1 MADIYLYES
10 NATDLE
16 GMGLVGALTPTECL
30 FSEEAN
36 GLSEIRLTHPL
47 DEWARYTQLAVGR
60 ILKVPVPV
68 RSLPEIENGEIVSSV
83 EYWQVK
89 EGAAKDIRW
98 AYSKESGGCRTGLPK
113 PLQRVTV
120 VKKGNSRYK
129 IKYTKTDSK
138 GKKSS
143 ASGWINKNAL
153 EYISEQDIGDD
164 PNAIE
169 EVAPAWSV
177 REQYFRIYEV
187 RSSDMVGDGGGPSG
201 GRGVTVSARHIFYD
215 LMGNLTTYKP
225 EGAVGCQAALDG
237 ILSGCVSGHD
247 FDAATN
253 IGASREAQ
261 WVRVNPVSAI
271 LDPDDGLCAKFGG
284 DLVRDNWDI
293 TLLDSAGMNRGVRIE
308 YRKNMLGVECQV
320 NTDSVVTRVY
330 PMGQTAKGKP
340 LGMGGDTP
348 WVDSPKI
355 GDYPT
360 PHIYVLDKGSE
371 IKAKST
377 SGADVNSARS
387 QLQQAAQ
394 AYFSDNPGIDEPEI
408 SLSVDFVS
416 LGDTAEYAQYRNL
429 ESVHL
434 YDTVRIRHMPLNI
447 DVLAQ
452 VNKIEFD
459 CLTGRM
465 KGIDLGSKLIN
476 LAREKVPA
484 WQLPGNIN
492 GAKLINGTVEAGQ
505 LAGGAVNDENMA
517 DGAVNAGK
525 LQDGAVVFG
534 KIAADAIDAD
544 SIRAGAVTAGKIA
557 AGAVTADNIEA
568 GAITAGKIAAGSITA
583 DQLQAGL
590 ITADS
595 GLIDTGA
602 IGTAQIAD
610 GSITDA
616 KIVGLTA
623 NKITAGT
630 IDASQV
636 YINNIVA
643 DNITTGTLNGK
654 VIPQLGTDKLQDGA
668 VTGDKVGKDAITA
681 DKVVA
686 GAITTDK
693 LAAASITANKIAA
706 NAIQAGHIQAGAVT
720 TDKLDAA
727 SVTAEKIAA
736 GAVTADKLL
745 IGEPGNLVKD
755 PSFERYDWPASG
767 HFSVTPNLGHSGNHS
782 LKIASGAANYEQ
794 IFLWDGEITVK
805 AGDKFYIEYWAYRRD
820 ASAHVFVT
828 MVVTGYDGVQMP
840 DLPGMM
846 NGGIASQTQANNTWK
861 KYAYTGTVDRDG
873 VGKIRASYGLAEAM
887 TGDWFIDDVIVR
899 RIEDHVNA
907 NAVEISP
914 ENGIVVTQSGLKTKF
929 QADASKFGVYDDGG
943 NMLAGAGYDAGTGK
957 GYFATRQIRNTSKS
971 TQFYAEMRDDP
982 IETSGTIGEG
992 MAFLYGGTW
1001 LGGIY
1006 GNQMTVSG
1014 SAVKTFILRAAQKLD
1029 LNAPETLSLT
1039 GNFMMFDCANGF
1051 EFTGGS
1057 ILTER
1062 NIRPITNGAA
1072 NCGLPDYRWRYIYT
1086 EKGVN
1091 ESSDARKKRDIAP
1104 IEDAGALIMGLRPRQ
1119 YRLRS
1124 EGKDGKRHTGF
1135 IAQHVLKLA
1144 PDWAAADD
1152 EDKDNLGLMYG
1163 EILAPLV
1170 QVVQDQQR
1178 EIEELKARLS
1188 EMEASA
1194 CGKSE

>member
-1 MADIYLYES
+1 MSDIYLYES

-187 RSSDMVGDGGGPSG
+187 RSSDMVGE

-284 DLVRDNWDI
+284 DLVRDNWDL
-293 TLLDSAGMNRGVRIE
+293 TLLADAGMNRGVRIE

-377 SGADVNSARS
+377 SGADVNSARN

-465 KGIDLGSKLIN
+465 KGIELGSKLIN

-720 TDKLDAA
+720 TGAL
-727 SVTAEKIAA
+727 AA
-736 GAVTADKLL
+736 GAVTADKLAANSITADKL
-745 IGEPGNLVKD
+745 AVGNFSNLAKD
-755 PSFERYDWPASG
+755 PSFEQYSVVGSYWGISG
-767 HFSVTPNLGHSGNHS
+767 DVARSGAKS
-782 LKIASGAANYEQ
+782 LKLRGGAPGWQ
-794 IFLWDGEITVK
+794 SVKLSDGYFPVA
-805 AGDKFYIEYWAYRRD
+805 AGDQFYVEWWAYRAD
-820 ASAHVFVT
+820 ANQPVGLNIAVNN
-828 MVVTGYDGVQMP
+828 YDGTISY
-840 DLPGMM
+840 DIPGS
-846 NGGIASQTQANNTWK
+846 ITSKADQANRTWIK
-861 KYAYTGTVDRDG
+861 KSYIGTVSKSGMGYINAKSKGAD
-873 VGKIRASYGLAEAM
+873 VLA
-887 TGDWFIDDVIVR
+887 GDWYIDDIVVR
-899 RIEDHVNA
+899 RISDHVNA

-914 ENGIVVTQSGLKTKF
+914 ANGIVVTQSGLKTKF
-929 QADASKFGVYDDGG
+929 QADASRFGIYDNSGA
-943 NMLAGAGYDAGTGK
+943 MLAGAGYDANTGK
-957 GYFATRQIRNTSKS
+957 GYFATRQ
-971 TQFYAEMRDDP
+971 MRD
-982 IETSGTIGEG
+982 TSRASDFYVEMDDGASVGAEG
-992 MAFLYGGTW
+992 LSFYHKGVRF
-1001 LGGIY
+1001 GGIY
-1006 GNQMTVSG
+1006 AGYFVLPEGGEQRFMEINTDYDVSFRSDGQISYNASFHDFSG
-1014 SAVKTFILRAAQKLD
+1014 SIST
-1029 LNAPETLSLT
+1029 T
-1039 GNFMMFDCANGF
+1039 G
-1051 EFTGGS
+1051 
-1057 ILTER
+1057 
-1062 NIRPITNGAA
+1062 NIRPETNGAA

-1144 PDWAAADD
+1144 PDWAAADG

>member
-1 MADIYLYES
+1 MSDIYLYES

-187 RSSDMVGDGGGPSG
+187 RSSDMVGE

-284 DLVRDNWDI
+284 DLVRDNWDL
-293 TLLDSAGMNRGVRIE
+293 TLLADAGMNRGVRIE

-320 NTDSVVTRVY
+320 NTDSMVTRVY

-377 SGADVNSARS
+377 SGADVNSARN

-465 KGIDLGSKLIN
+465 KGIELGSKLIN

-583 DQLQAGL
+583 DQLQTGL
-590 ITADS
+590 ITAGS

-616 KIVGLTA
+616 KIVELTA
-623 NKITAGT
+623 NKITSGT
-630 IDASQV
+630 LDASRV
-636 YINNIVA
+636 TVNNLVA

-654 VIPQLGTDKLQDGA
+654 VIPQLGTDKLQNGA
-668 VTGDKVGKDAITA
+668 VTGEKLQKNVITP

-782 LKIASGAANYEQ
+782 LKIASGAANYERMY
-794 IFLWDGEITVK
+794 LWDGEITVK

-828 MVVTGYDGVQMP
+828 MGVTGYDGVQNP

-873 VGKIRASYGLAEAM
+873 VGKIRANYGLAEAM

-899 RIEDHVNA
+899 RIENHVNA

-943 NMLAGAGYDAGTGK
+943 NMLAGAGYDANTGK
-957 GYFATRQIRNTSKS
+957 GYFATKQ
-971 TQFYAEMRDDP
+971 MRD
-982 IETSGTIGEG
+982 TSRASDFYVEMDDGASVGAEG
-992 MAFLYGGTW
+992 LSFYHKGVRF
-1001 LGGIY
+1001 GGIY
-1006 GNQMTVSG
+1006 AGYFVLPEGGEQRFMEINTDYDVSFRSDGQISYNASFHDFSG
-1014 SAVKTFILRAAQKLD
+1014 SIST
-1029 LNAPETLSLT
+1029 T
-1039 GNFMMFDCANGF
+1039 G
-1051 EFTGGS
+1051 
-1057 ILTER
+1057 
-1062 NIRPITNGAA
+1062 NIRPETNGAA

-1104 IEDAGALIMGLRPRQ
+1104 IEDARALIMGLRPRQ

-1144 PDWAAADD
+1144 PDWAAADGSD
-1152 EDKDNLGLMYG
+1152 PDNLGLMYG

>member
-36 GLSEIRLTHPL
+36 GLSEIHLTHPL

-89 EGAAKDIRW
+89 EGASKNIRW

-120 VKKGNSRYK
+120 VKKGTSRYK

-187 RSSDMVGDGGGPSG
+187 RSSDMNGE

-215 LMGNLTTYKP
+215 LMGNLTIYKP

-247 FDAATN
+247 FEAATN

-377 SGADVNSARS
+377 SGADVNSARNR
-387 QLQQAAQ
+387 LKQAAQ

-465 KGIDLGSKLIN
+465 KGIELGSKLIN

-755 PSFERYDWPASG
+755 PSFERYAWPASG

-943 NMLAGAGYDAGTGK
+943 NMLAGAGYDANTGK
-957 GYFATRQIRNTSKS
+957 GYFATRQIRNTSKNS
-971 TQFYAEMRDDP
+971 EFRIEMTDDDL
-982 IETSGTIGEG
+982 SGPDTGGEG
-992 MAFLYGGTW
+992 LSCYKGTVLLGGVYAGQAIYSSGSGGGTVNYLRIW
-1001 LGGIY
+1001 GSQNVEVTSEGALDF
-1006 GNQMTVSG
+1006 NASG
-1014 SAVKTFILRAAQKLD
+1014 AA
-1029 LNAPETLSLT
+1029 NYYSPE
-1039 GNFMMFDCANGF
+1039 NHY
-1051 EFTGGS
+1051 FTGGS

-1104 IEDAGALIMGLRPRQ
+1104 IEDARALVMGLRPRQ

-1144 PDWAAADD
+1144 PDWAAADG

>member
-89 EGAAKDIRW
+89 EGASKNIRW

-120 VKKGNSRYK
+120 VKKGTSRYK

-169 EVAPAWSV
+169 EVAPAWGV

-187 RSSDMVGDGGGPSG
+187 RSSDMNGE

-215 LMGNLTTYKP
+215 LMGNLTIYKP

-247 FDAATN
+247 FEAATN

-340 LGMGGDTP
+340 LGMGGDAP

-434 YDTVRIRHMPLNI
+434 YDTVRIRHAPLNI

-465 KGIDLGSKLIN
+465 RGIELGSKLIN

-544 SIRAGAVTAGKIA
+544 NIRAGAVTAGKIA
-557 AGAVTADNIEA
+557 AGGITAD
-568 GAITAGKIAAGSITA
+568 KIAAGSITA

-668 VTGDKVGKDAITA
+668 VTGDKVAQNAITA

-693 LAAASITANKIAA
+693 LAAQSVVANKIAA
-706 NAIQAGHIQAGAVT
+706 NAIQAGHIEAGAVT
-720 TDKLDAA
+720 TSKLDAA

-736 GAVTADKLL
+736 GAVTADKLQV
-745 IGEPGNLVKD
+745 GNFTNLVKD
-755 PSFERYDWPASG
+755 PGFEQYD
-767 HFSVTPNLGHSGNHS
+767 VTDDYWKIDFVHRGGLRS
-782 LKIASGAANYEQ
+782 LKLHPGAPAWHSVR
-794 IFLWDGEITVK
+794 LRDGEFQV
-805 AGDKFYIEYWAYRRD
+805 AYGDKFYIEWWALY
-820 ASAHVFVT
+820 SNQLGKPSCPITVNISVQH
-828 MVVTGYDGVQMP
+828 YDGTITY
-840 DLPGMM
+840 DIPGQISTDI
-846 NGGIASQTQANNTWK
+846 NQASDEWV
-861 KYAYTGTVDRDG
+861 KYSFVGTVSD
-873 VGKIRASYGLAEAM
+873 YGMAYINVKSK
-887 TGDWFIDDVIVR
+887 GSDVFQGYWFIDDVIVR

-929 QADASKFGVYDDGG
+929 QADASRFGIYDNSGA
-943 NMLAGAGYDAGTGK
+943 MLAGAGYDANTGK
-957 GYFATRQIRNTSKS
+957 GYFATRQIRNTSKNTS
-971 TQFYAEMRDDP
+971 FYAEMRDDP

-992 MAFLYGGTW
+992 MAFLYGATW

-1014 SAVKTFILRAAQKLD
+1014 SAVKTLILRAAQKLD

-1039 GNFMMFDCANGF
+1039 GNFMMFGCDNGF

-1062 NIRPITNGAA
+1062 NIRPMANGAA

-1086 EKGVN
+1086 QNQVN
-1091 ESSDARKKRDIAP
+1091 VSSDARKKRDIAP
-1104 IEDAGALIMGLRPRQ
+1104 IEDARALVMGLRPRQ

-1135 IAQHVLKLA
+1135 IAQHVLKSA
-1144 PDWAAADD
+1144 PDWAAADGSD
-1152 EDKDNLGLMYG
+1152 PDNLGLMYG

>member
-83 EYWQVK
+83 EYWQVQ
-89 EGAAKDIRW
+89 EGASKDIRW

-129 IKYTKTDSK
+129 IKYTKIDSK

-187 RSSDMVGDGGGPSG
+187 RSSDMNGE

-215 LMGNLTTYKP
+215 LMGNLTIYKP

-247 FDAATN
+247 FEAATN

-377 SGADVNSARS
+377 SGADVNSARN

-465 KGIDLGSKLIN
+465 KGIELGSKLIN

-505 LAGGAVNDENMA
+505 LADGAVNDENMA

-668 VTGDKVGKDAITA
+668 VTGDKVAQNAITA

-693 LAAASITANKIAA
+693 LAAQSVAANKIAA
-706 NAIQAGHIQAGAVT
+706 GAIQAGHIQAGAVT
-720 TDKLDAA
+720 TSKLDAA
-727 SVTAEKIAA
+727 SVTAEKIAS
-736 GAVTADKLL
+736 GAITADKLQV
-745 IGEPGNLVKD
+745 GDFSNLAKD
-755 PSFERYDWPASG
+755 PSFEQYSVAGSYWGISG
-767 HFSVTPNLGHSGNHS
+767 DVARSGVKS
-782 LKIASGAANYEQ
+782 LKLRGGAPGWHSVK
-794 IFLWDGEITVK
+794 LSDGYFPVA
-805 AGDKFYIEYWAYRRD
+805 AGDQFYVEWWAYRAD
-820 ASAHVFVT
+820 ANQPVGLNIAVNN
-828 MVVTGYDGVQMP
+828 YDGTISY
-840 DLPGMM
+840 DIPGS
-846 NGGIASQTQANNTWK
+846 ITSKADQANRTWIK
-861 KYAYTGTVDRDG
+861 KSYIGTVSKSGMGYINAKSKGAD
-873 VGKIRASYGLAEAM
+873 VLA
-887 TGDWFIDDVIVR
+887 GDWYIDDIVVR
-899 RIEDHVNA
+899 RISDHVNA

-914 ENGIVVTQSGLKTKF
+914 ENGIVVTQSSLNTRF
-929 QADASKFGVYDDGG
+929 QADASRFGIYDGSG
-943 NMLAGAGYDAGTGK
+943 VMLAGAGYDAGTGK
-957 GYFATRQIRNTSKS
+957 GYFATRQIRNTSKNTS
-971 TQFYAEMRDDP
+971 FYAEMRDDP

-992 MAFLYGGTW
+992 MAFLYGATW

-1014 SAVKTFILRAAQKLD
+1014 SAVKTLILRAAQKLD

-1039 GNFMMFDCANGF
+1039 GNFMMFGCDNGF

-1062 NIRPITNGAA
+1062 NIRPMANGAA

-1086 EKGVN
+1086 QNQVN
-1091 ESSDARKKRDIAP
+1091 VSSDARKKRYIAP
-1104 IEDAGALIMGLRPRQ
+1104 IEDARALVMGLRPRQ

-1135 IAQHVLKLA
+1135 IAQHVLKSA
-1144 PDWAAADD
+1144 PDWAAADGSD
-1152 EDKDNLGLMYG
+1152 PDNLGLMYG

>member
-60 ILKVPVPV
+60 ILKAPVPV

-120 VKKGNSRYK
+120 VKKGTGRYK

-187 RSSDMVGDGGGPSG
+187 RSSDMVGE

-215 LMGNLTTYKP
+215 LMGNLTIYKP

-237 ILSGCVSGHD
+237 ILSSCVSGHD
-247 FDAATN
+247 FEAATN

-377 SGADVNSARS
+377 SGADVNSARNR
-387 QLQQAAQ
+387 LKQAAQ

-465 KGIDLGSKLIN
+465 RGIELGSKLIN

-505 LAGGAVNDENMA
+505 LADGAVNDENMA

-557 AGAVTADNIEA
+557 AGAVAADNIEA

-668 VTGDKVGKDAITA
+668 VTGDKVAQNAITA

-720 TDKLDAA
+720 TSKLDAA

-736 GAVTADKLL
+736 GAITADKLQV
-745 IGEPGNLVKD
+745 GDFSNLAKD
-755 PSFERYDWPASG
+755 PSFERYSVVGSYWGISG
-767 HFSVTPNLGHSGNHS
+767 DVARSGAKS
-782 LKIASGAANYEQ
+782 LKLRGGAPGWQ
-794 IFLWDGEITVK
+794 SVKLSDGYFPVA
-805 AGDKFYIEYWAYRRD
+805 AGDQFYVEWWAYRAD
-820 ASAHVFVT
+820 ANQPVGLNIAVNN
-828 MVVTGYDGVQMP
+828 YDGTISY
-840 DLPGMM
+840 DIPGS
-846 NGGIASQTQANNTWK
+846 ITSKADQANRTWIK
-861 KYAYTGTVDRDG
+861 KSYIGTVSKSGMGYINAKSKGAD
-873 VGKIRASYGLAEAM
+873 VLA
-887 TGDWFIDDVIVR
+887 GDWYIDDIVVR

-914 ENGIVVTQSGLKTKF
+914 ANGIVVTQSGLKTKF
-929 QADASKFGVYDDGG
+929 QADASRFGIYDGSG
-943 NMLAGAGYDAGTGK
+943 VMLAGAGYDANTGK
-957 GYFATRQIRNTSKS
+957 GYFATRQ
-971 TQFYAEMRDDP
+971 MRD
-982 IETSGTIGEG
+982 TSRASDFYVEMDDGASVGAEG
-992 MAFLYGGTW
+992 LSFYHKGVRF
-1001 LGGIY
+1001 GGIY
-1006 GNQMTVSG
+1006 AGYFVLPEGGEQRFMEINTDYDVSFRSDGQISYNASFHDFSG
-1014 SAVKTFILRAAQKLD
+1014 SIST
-1029 LNAPETLSLT
+1029 T
-1039 GNFMMFDCANGF
+1039 G
-1051 EFTGGS
+1051 
-1057 ILTER
+1057 
-1062 NIRPITNGAA
+1062 NIRPETNGAA

-1144 PDWAAADD
+1144 PDWAAADG

-1178 EIEELKARLS
+1178 EIEKLKARLS

>member
-36 GLSEIRLTHPL
+36 GLSEIHLTHPL

-60 ILKVPVPV
+60 ILKAPVPV

-120 VKKGNSRYK
+120 VKKGTSRYK

-187 RSSDMVGDGGGPSG
+187 RSSDMVGE

-215 LMGNLTTYKP
+215 LMGNLTIYKP

-247 FDAATN
+247 FEAATN
-253 IGASREAQ
+253 IGAGREAQ

-293 TLLDSAGMNRGVRIE
+293 TLLADAGMNRGVRIE

-340 LGMGGDTP
+340 LGMGGDAP

-377 SGADVNSARS
+377 SGADVDAARS

-434 YDTVRIRHMPLNI
+434 YDTVRIRHAPLNI

-465 KGIDLGSKLIN
+465 RGIELGSKLIN

-505 LAGGAVNDENMA
+505 LADGAVNDENMA

-544 SIRAGAVTAGKIA
+544 NIRAGAVTAGKIA
-557 AGAVTADNIEA
+557 AGAVAADNIEA

-668 VTGDKVGKDAITA
+668 VTGDKVAQNAITA

-693 LAAASITANKIAA
+693 LAAQSVAANKIAA
-706 NAIQAGHIQAGAVT
+706 GAIQAGHIQAGAVT
-720 TDKLDAA
+720 TSKLDAA

-736 GAVTADKLL
+736 GAITADKLQV
-745 IGEPGNLVKD
+745 GDFSNLAKD
-755 PSFERYDWPASG
+755 PSFEQYSVAGSYWGISG
-767 HFSVTPNLGHSGNHS
+767 DVARSGAKS
-782 LKIASGAANYEQ
+782 LKLRGGAPGWHSVK
-794 IFLWDGEITVK
+794 LSDGYFPVA
-805 AGDKFYIEYWAYRRD
+805 AGDQFYVEWWAYRAD
-820 ASAHVFVT
+820 ANQPVGLNIAVNN
-828 MVVTGYDGVQMP
+828 YDGTISY
-840 DLPGMM
+840 DIPGS
-846 NGGIASQTQANNTWK
+846 ITSKADQANRTWIK
-861 KYAYTGTVDRDG
+861 KSYIGTVSKSGMGYINAKSKGAD
-873 VGKIRASYGLAEAM
+873 VLA
-887 TGDWFIDDVIVR
+887 GDWYIDDIVVR
-899 RIEDHVNA
+899 RISDHVNA

-914 ENGIVVTQSGLKTKF
+914 ENGIVVTQSSLNTRF
-929 QADASKFGVYDDGG
+929 QADASRFGIYDGSG
-943 NMLAGAGYDAGTGK
+943 VMLAGAGYDAGTGK
-957 GYFATRQIRNTSKS
+957 GYFATRQIRNTSKNTS
-971 TQFYAEMRDDP
+971 FYAEMRDDP

-992 MAFLYGGTW
+992 MAFLYGATW

-1014 SAVKTFILRAAQKLD
+1014 SAVKTLILRAAQKLD

-1039 GNFMMFDCANGF
+1039 GNFMMFGCDNGF

-1062 NIRPITNGAA
+1062 NIRPMANGAA

-1086 EKGVN
+1086 QNQVN
-1091 ESSDARKKRDIAP
+1091 VSSDARKKRYIAP
-1104 IEDAGALIMGLRPRQ
+1104 IEDARALVMGLRPRQ

-1124 EGKDGKRHTGF
+1124 EGKDEKRHTGF
-1135 IAQHVLKLA
+1135 IAQHVLKSA
-1144 PDWAAADD
+1144 PDWAAADGSD
-1152 EDKDNLGLMYG
+1152 PDNLGLMYG

>member
-60 ILKVPVPV
+60 ILKAPVPV

-89 EGAAKDIRW
+89 EGASKDIRW

-129 IKYTKTDSK
+129 IKYTKIDSK

-187 RSSDMVGDGGGPSG
+187 RSSDMNGE

-215 LMGNLTTYKP
+215 LMGNLTIYKP

-247 FDAATN
+247 FEAATN

-377 SGADVNSARS
+377 SGADVNSARNR
-387 QLQQAAQ
+387 LKQAAQ

-465 KGIDLGSKLIN
+465 KGIELGSKLIN

-505 LAGGAVNDENMA
+505 LADGAVNDENMA

-544 SIRAGAVTAGKIA
+544 NIRAGAVTAGKIA
-557 AGAVTADNIEA
+557 AGGITAD
-568 GAITAGKIAAGSITA
+568 KIAAGSITA

-668 VTGDKVGKDAITA
+668 VTGDKVAQNAITA

-693 LAAASITANKIAA
+693 LAAQSVAANKIAA
-706 NAIQAGHIQAGAVT
+706 GAIQAGHIQAGAVT
-720 TDKLDAA
+720 TSKLDAA

-736 GAVTADKLL
+736 GAITADKLQV
-745 IGEPGNLVKD
+745 GDFSNLAKD
-755 PSFERYDWPASG
+755 PSFEQYSVAGSYWGISG
-767 HFSVTPNLGHSGNHS
+767 DVARSGAKS
-782 LKIASGAANYEQ
+782 LKLRGGAPGWHSVK
-794 IFLWDGEITVK
+794 LSDGYFPVA
-805 AGDKFYIEYWAYRRD
+805 AGDQFYVEWWAYRAD
-820 ASAHVFVT
+820 ANQPVGLNIAVNN
-828 MVVTGYDGVQMP
+828 YDGTISY
-840 DLPGMM
+840 DIPGS
-846 NGGIASQTQANNTWK
+846 ITSKADQANRTWIK
-861 KYAYTGTVDRDG
+861 KSYIGTVSKSGMGYINAKSKGAD
-873 VGKIRASYGLAEAM
+873 VLA
-887 TGDWFIDDVIVR
+887 GDWYIDDIVVR
-899 RIEDHVNA
+899 RISDHVNA

-929 QADASKFGVYDDGG
+929 QADASRFGIYDGSG
-943 NMLAGAGYDAGTGK
+943 VMLAGAGYDANTGK
-957 GYFATRQIRNTSKS
+957 GYFAARQIRNTSKNTS
-971 TQFYAEMRDDP
+971 FYAEMRDDP

-992 MAFLYGGTW
+992 MAFLYGATW

-1014 SAVKTFILRAAQKLD
+1014 SAVKTLILRAAQKLD

-1039 GNFMMFDCANGF
+1039 GNFMMFGCDNGF

-1062 NIRPITNGAA
+1062 NIRPMANGAA

-1086 EKGVN
+1086 QNQVN
-1091 ESSDARKKRDIAP
+1091 VSSDARKKRDIAP
-1104 IEDAGALIMGLRPRQ
+1104 IEDARALVMGLRPRQ

-1135 IAQHVLKLA
+1135 IAQHVLKSA
-1144 PDWAAADD
+1144 PDWAAADGSD
-1152 EDKDNLGLMYG
+1152 PYNLGLMYG

-1178 EIEELKARLS
+1178 EIEKLKARLS

>member
-89 EGAAKDIRW
+89 EGASKDIRW

-129 IKYTKTDSK
+129 IKYTKIDSK

-187 RSSDMVGDGGGPSG
+187 RSSDMVGE

-215 LMGNLTTYKP
+215 LMGNLTIYKP

-247 FDAATN
+247 FEAATN

-377 SGADVNSARS
+377 SGADVNSARN

-465 KGIDLGSKLIN
+465 KGIELGSKLIN

-557 AGAVTADNIEA
+557 AGAVQAGNIQ
-568 GAITAGKIAAGSITA
+568 AGSITA

-668 VTGDKVGKDAITA
+668 VTGDKVAQNAITA

-720 TDKLDAA
+720 TSKLDAA

-736 GAVTADKLL
+736 GAITADKLQV
-745 IGEPGNLVKD
+745 GDFTNLVKD
-755 PSFERYDWPASG
+755 PGFEQYD
-767 HFSVTPNLGHSGNHS
+767 VTDDYWKIDFVHRGGLRS
-782 LKIASGAANYEQ
+782 LKLHPGAPAWHSVR
-794 IFLWDGEITVK
+794 LRDGEFQV
-805 AGDKFYIEYWAYRRD
+805 AYGDKFYIEWWALY
-820 ASAHVFVT
+820 SNQLGKPSCPITVNISVQH
-828 MVVTGYDGVQMP
+828 YDGTITY
-840 DLPGMM
+840 DIPGQISTDI
-846 NGGIASQTQANNTWK
+846 NQASDEWV
-861 KYAYTGTVDRDG
+861 KYSFVGTVSD
-873 VGKIRASYGLAEAM
+873 YGMAYINVKSK
-887 TGDWFIDDVIVR
+887 GSDVFQGYWFIDDVIVR

-914 ENGIVVTQSGLKTKF
+914 ENGIVVTQSSLNTRF
-929 QADASKFGVYDDGG
+929 QADASRFGIYDGSG
-943 NMLAGAGYDAGTGK
+943 VMLAGAGYDAGTGK
-957 GYFATRQIRNTSKS
+957 GYFATRQIRNTSKNTS
-971 TQFYAEMRDDP
+971 FYAEMRDDP

-992 MAFLYGGTW
+992 MAFLYGATW

-1014 SAVKTFILRAAQKLD
+1014 SAVKTLILRAAQKLD

-1039 GNFMMFDCANGF
+1039 GNFMMFGCDNGF

-1062 NIRPITNGAA
+1062 NIRPMANGAA

-1086 EKGVN
+1086 QNQVN
-1091 ESSDARKKRDIAP
+1091 VSSDARKKRDIAP
-1104 IEDAGALIMGLRPRQ
+1104 IEDARALVMGLRPRQ

-1144 PDWAAADD
+1144 PDWAAADG

>member
-89 EGAAKDIRW
+89 EGASKDIRW

-129 IKYTKTDSK
+129 IKYTKIDSK

-187 RSSDMVGDGGGPSG
+187 RSSDMVGE

-247 FDAATN
+247 FEAATN

-377 SGADVNSARS
+377 SGADVNSARNR
-387 QLQQAAQ
+387 LKQAAQ

-465 KGIDLGSKLIN
+465 KGIELGSKLIN

-557 AGAVTADNIEA
+557 AGAVTAGNIQ
-568 GAITAGKIAAGSITA
+568 AGSITA

-668 VTGDKVGKDAITA
+668 VTGDKVAQNAITA

-706 NAIQAGHIQAGAVT
+706 NAIQAGHIEAGAVT
-720 TDKLDAA
+720 TSKLDAA

-736 GAVTADKLL
+736 GAITADKLQV
-745 IGEPGNLVKD
+745 GDFTNLVKD
-755 PSFERYDWPASG
+755 PGFEQYD
-767 HFSVTPNLGHSGNHS
+767 VTDDYWKIDFVHRGGLRS
-782 LKIASGAANYEQ
+782 LKLHPGAPAWHSVR
-794 IFLWDGEITVK
+794 LRDGEFQV
-805 AGDKFYIEYWAYRRD
+805 AYGDKFYIEWWALY
-820 ASAHVFVT
+820 SNQLGKPSCPITVNISVQH
-828 MVVTGYDGVQMP
+828 YDGTITY
-840 DLPGMM
+840 DIPGQISTDI
-846 NGGIASQTQANNTWK
+846 NQASDEWV
-861 KYAYTGTVDRDG
+861 KYSFVGTVSD
-873 VGKIRASYGLAEAM
+873 YGMAYINVKSK
-887 TGDWFIDDVIVR
+887 GSDVFQGYWFIDDVIVR

-929 QADASKFGVYDDGG
+929 QADASRFGIYDGSG
-943 NMLAGAGYDAGTGK
+943 VMLAGAGYDANTGK
-957 GYFATRQIRNTSKS
+957 GYFAARQIRNTSKNTS
-971 TQFYAEMRDDP
+971 FYAEMRDDP

-1014 SAVKTFILRAAQKLD
+1014 SAVKALILRAAQKLD

-1086 EKGVN
+1086 QNQVN
-1091 ESSDARKKRDIAP
+1091 VSSDARKKRDIAP
-1104 IEDAGALIMGLRPRQ
+1104 IEDARALVMGLRPRQ

>member
-68 RSLPEIENGEIVSSV
+68 RSLPEIENGEIVSGV

-89 EGAAKDIRW
+89 AGASKESRFLFT
-98 AYSKESGGCRTGLPK
+98 KESGGCRIKLCK

-120 VKKGNSRYK
+120 VKKGSGRYK
-129 IKYTKTDSK
+129 IKATFTDSK

-187 RSSDMVGDGGGPSG
+187 RSSDMVGE

-247 FDAATN
+247 FEAATN

-284 DLVRDNWDI
+284 DLVRDNWDL
-293 TLLDSAGMNRGVRIE
+293 TLLADAGMNRGVRIE

-377 SGADVNSARS
+377 SGSDVNSARNR
-387 QLQQAAQ
+387 LKQAAQ
-394 AYFSDNPGIDEPEI
+394 AYFSGNPGIDEPEI

-416 LGDTAEYAQYRNL
+416 LGDTADYAQYRNL

-465 KGIDLGSKLIN
+465 KGIELGSKLIN

-782 LKIASGAANYEQ
+782 LKIASGAANYERMY
-794 IFLWDGEITVK
+794 LWDGEITVK

-828 MVVTGYDGVQMP
+828 MGVTGYDGVQNP

-846 NGGIASQTQANNTWK
+846 NGGIAGQTQANNTWK

-873 VGKIRASYGLAEAM
+873 VGKIRANYGLAEAM

-899 RIEDHVNA
+899 RIEDRVNA

-914 ENGIVVTQSGLKTKF
+914 ANGIVVTQSGLKTKF

-943 NMLAGAGYDAGTGK
+943 NMLAGAGYDVGTGK

-992 MAFLYGGTW
+992 MAFLYGDTW

-1029 LNAPETLSLT
+1029 LSAQETLSLT

-1104 IEDAGALIMGLRPRQ
+1104 IEDAGALVMGLRPRQ

>member
-1 MADIYLYES
+1 MRGEYSAGQRYNE
-10 NATDLE
+10 
-16 GMGLVGALTPTECL
+16 
-30 FSEEAN
+30 
-36 GLSEIRLTHPL
+36 L
-47 DEWARYTQLAVGR
+47 D
-60 ILKVPVPV
+60 
-68 RSLPEIENGEIVSSV
+68 
-83 EYWQVK
+83 
-89 EGAAKDIRW
+89 
-98 AYSKESGGCRTGLPK
+98 
-113 PLQRVTV
+113 V
-120 VKKGNSRYK
+120 V
-129 IKYTKTDSK
+129 
-138 GKKSS
+138 
-143 ASGWINKNAL
+143 
-153 EYISEQDIGDD
+153 
-164 PNAIE
+164 
-169 EVAPAWSV
+169 
-177 REQYFRIYEV
+177 
-187 RSSDMVGDGGGPSG
+187 
-201 GRGVTVSARHIFYD
+201 
-215 LMGNLTTYKP
+215 TYKDSSYVAKEENINIP
-225 EGAVGCQAALDG
+225 P
-237 ILSGCVSGHD
+237 
-247 FDAATN
+247 TN
-253 IGASREAQ
+253 
-261 WVRVNPVSAI
+261 
-271 LDPDDGLCAKFGG
+271 
-284 DLVRDNWDI
+284 
-293 TLLDSAGMNRGVRIE
+293 
-308 YRKNMLGVECQV
+308 
-320 NTDSVVTRVY
+320 
-330 PMGQTAKGKP
+330 
-340 LGMGGDTP
+340 
-348 WVDSPKI
+348 
-355 GDYPT
+355 
-360 PHIYVLDKGSE
+360 
-371 IKAKST
+371 
-377 SGADVNSARS
+377 S
-387 QLQQAAQ
+387 Q
-394 AYFSDNPGIDEPEI
+394 YW
-408 SLSVDFVS
+408 
-416 LGDTAEYAQYRNL
+416 
-429 ESVHL
+429 
-434 YDTVRIRHMPLNI
+434 M
-447 DVLAQ
+447 VLAQ
-452 VNKIEFD
+452 A
-459 CLTGRM
+459 L
-465 KGIDLGSKLIN
+465 DL
-476 LAREKVPA
+476 KV
-484 WQLPGNIN
+484 
-492 GAKLINGTVEAGQ
+492 TSVEAKHIK
-505 LAGGAVNDENMA
+505 AGSVEA
-517 DGAVNAGK
+517 D
-525 LQDGAVVFG
+525 
-534 KIAADAIDAD
+534 KIAAN
-544 SIRAGAVTAGKIA
+544 AVTAEKINANAVTADKIQAGSVEADKIA
-557 AGAVTADNIEA
+557 AGAVTADKVSAN
-568 GAITAGKIAAGSITA
+568 AITAEKIASGAIEANHIASKSITA
-583 DQLQAGL
+583 GQLQTGL
-590 ITADS
+590 ITAGS

-616 KIVGLTA
+616 KIVELTA
-623 NKITAGT
+623 NKITSGT
-630 IDASQV
+630 LDASRV
-636 YINNIVA
+636 TVNNLVA

-654 VIPQLGTDKLQDGA
+654 VIPQLGTDKLQNGA
-668 VTGDKVGKDAITA
+668 VTGEKLQKNVITP

-693 LAAASITANKIAA
+693 LAANAVTVNKIAA
-706 NAIQAGHIQAGAVT
+706 GAVDAGKIKAGAVT
-720 TDKLDAA
+720 ADKIAA
-727 SVTAEKIAA
+727 GAVTAEKIAA
-736 GAVTADKLL
+736 GAVTADKLQV
-745 IGEPGNLVKD
+745 GDFSNLVKD

-794 IFLWDGEITVK
+794 MYLWDGEITVK

-828 MVVTGYDGVQMP
+828 MGVTGYDGVQMP

-846 NGGIASQTQANNTWK
+846 NGGIALQTQANNTWK

-873 VGKIRASYGLAEAM
+873 VGKIRANYGLAEAM

-914 ENGIVVTQSGLKTKF
+914 ANGIVVTQSGLKTKF
-929 QADASKFGVYDDGG
+929 QADASRFGIYDNSGA
-943 NMLAGAGYDAGTGK
+943 MLAGAGYDAGTGK
-957 GYFATRQIRNTSKS
+957 GYFATKQIRNTSKS

-992 MAFLYGGTW
+992 MAFLYGDTW

-1057 ILTER
+1057 ILAER

-1144 PDWAAADD
+1144 PDWAAADG

>member
-36 GLSEIRLTHPL
+36 GLSEIHLTHPL

-89 EGAAKDIRW
+89 EGAAKDLRW
-98 AYSKESGGCRTGLPK
+98 AWSKESGGCRTGLPK

-187 RSSDMVGDGGGPSG
+187 RSSDMVGDGGEPSG

-247 FDAATN
+247 FEAATN
-253 IGASREAQ
+253 IGAGREAQ

-284 DLVRDNWDI
+284 DLVRDNWDL

-340 LGMGGDTP
+340 LGMGGDAP

-355 GDYPT
+355 GNYPT

-394 AYFSDNPGIDEPEI
+394 DYFSDNPGIDEPEI

-434 YDTVRIRHMPLNI
+434 YDTVRIRHAPLNI

-465 KGIDLGSKLIN
+465 KGIELGSKLIN

-505 LAGGAVNDENMA
+505 LADGAVNDENMA

-544 SIRAGAVTAGKIA
+544 NIRAGAVTAGKIA
-557 AGAVTADNIEA
+557 AGAVQADNIEA

-668 VTGDKVGKDAITA
+668 VTGDKVAQNAITA

-693 LAAASITANKIAA
+693 LAAQSVAANKIAA

-720 TDKLDAA
+720 TSKLDAA

-736 GAVTADKLL
+736 GAITADKLQV
-745 IGEPGNLVKD
+745 GDFSNLAKD
-755 PSFERYDWPASG
+755 PSFEQYSVVGSYWGISG
-767 HFSVTPNLGHSGNHS
+767 DVARSGAKS
-782 LKIASGAANYEQ
+782 LKLRGGAPGWHSVK
-794 IFLWDGEITVK
+794 LSDGYFPVA
-805 AGDKFYIEYWAYRRD
+805 AGDQFYVEWWAYRAD
-820 ASAHVFVT
+820 ANQPVGLNIAVNN
-828 MVVTGYDGVQMP
+828 YDGTISY
-840 DLPGMM
+840 DIPGS
-846 NGGIASQTQANNTWK
+846 ITSKADQANRTWIK
-861 KYAYTGTVDRDG
+861 KSYIGTVSKSGMGYINAKSKGAD
-873 VGKIRASYGLAEAM
+873 VLA
-887 TGDWFIDDVIVR
+887 GDWYIDDIVVR
-899 RIEDHVNA
+899 RISDHVNA

-914 ENGIVVTQSGLKTKF
+914 ENGIVVTQSSLNTRF
-929 QADASKFGVYDDGG
+929 QADASRFGIYDGSG
-943 NMLAGAGYDAGTGK
+943 VMLAGAGYDAGTGK
-957 GYFATRQIRNTSKS
+957 GYFAARQIRNTSKNTS
-971 TQFYAEMRDDP
+971 FYAEMRDDP

-992 MAFLYGGTW
+992 MAFLYGATW

-1014 SAVKTFILRAAQKLD
+1014 SAAETLILRAAQKLD

-1039 GNFMMFDCANGF
+1039 GNFMMFDCDNGF

-1062 NIRPITNGAA
+1062 NIRPMANGAA

-1086 EKGVN
+1086 QNQVN
-1091 ESSDARKKRDIAP
+1091 VSSDARKKRDIAP
-1104 IEDAGALIMGLRPRQ
+1104 IEDARALVMGLRPRQ

-1135 IAQHVLKLA
+1135 IAQHVLKSA
-1144 PDWAAADD
+1144 PDWAAADGSD
-1152 EDKDNLGLMYG
+1152 PDNLGLMYG

>member
-1 MADIYLYES
+1 METGSKMYSL
-10 NATDLE
+10 
-16 GMGLVGALTPTECL
+16 
-30 FSEEAN
+30 
-36 GLSEIRLTHPL
+36 
-47 DEWARYTQLAVGR
+47 GR
-60 ILKVPVPV
+60 IGLKV
-68 RSLPEIENGEIVSSV
+68 RGE
-83 EYWQVK
+83 
-89 EGAAKDIRW
+89 
-98 AYSKESGGCRTGLPK
+98 YSAG
-113 PLQRVTV
+113 QRYNELDV
-120 VKKGNSRYK
+120 V
-129 IKYTKTDSK
+129 
-138 GKKSS
+138 
-143 ASGWINKNAL
+143 
-153 EYISEQDIGDD
+153 
-164 PNAIE
+164 
-169 EVAPAWSV
+169 
-177 REQYFRIYEV
+177 
-187 RSSDMVGDGGGPSG
+187 
-201 GRGVTVSARHIFYD
+201 
-215 LMGNLTTYKP
+215 TYKDSSYVAKEENINIP
-225 EGAVGCQAALDG
+225 P
-237 ILSGCVSGHD
+237 
-247 FDAATN
+247 TN
-253 IGASREAQ
+253 
-261 WVRVNPVSAI
+261 
-271 LDPDDGLCAKFGG
+271 
-284 DLVRDNWDI
+284 
-293 TLLDSAGMNRGVRIE
+293 
-308 YRKNMLGVECQV
+308 
-320 NTDSVVTRVY
+320 
-330 PMGQTAKGKP
+330 
-340 LGMGGDTP
+340 
-348 WVDSPKI
+348 
-355 GDYPT
+355 
-360 PHIYVLDKGSE
+360 
-371 IKAKST
+371 
-377 SGADVNSARS
+377 S
-387 QLQQAAQ
+387 Q
-394 AYFSDNPGIDEPEI
+394 YW
-408 SLSVDFVS
+408 
-416 LGDTAEYAQYRNL
+416 
-429 ESVHL
+429 
-434 YDTVRIRHMPLNI
+434 M
-447 DVLAQ
+447 VLAQ
-452 VNKIEFD
+452 ALDLKVN
-459 CLTGRM
+459 
-465 KGIDLGSKLIN
+465 S
-476 LAREKVPA
+476 
-484 WQLPGNIN
+484 
-492 GAKLINGTVEAGQ
+492 VEAKHIQ
-505 LAGGAVNDENMA
+505 AGSVEA
-517 DGAVNAGK
+517 D
-525 LQDGAVVFG
+525 
-534 KIAADAIDAD
+534 KIAAN
-544 SIRAGAVTAGKIA
+544 AVTAEKINANAVTAEKIQAGSVEADKIA
-557 AGAVTADNIEA
+557 AGAVTADKVSAN
-568 GAITAGKIAAGSITA
+568 AITAEKIASGAIEANHIASKSITA
-583 DQLQAGL
+583 GQLQTGL
-590 ITADS
+590 ITAGS

-616 KIVGLTA
+616 KIVELTA
-623 NKITAGT
+623 NKITSGT
-630 IDASQV
+630 LDASRV
-636 YINNIVA
+636 TVNNLVA

-654 VIPQLGTDKLQDGA
+654 VIPQLGTDKLQNGA
-668 VTGDKVGKDAITA
+668 VTGEKLQKNVITP

-693 LAAASITANKIAA
+693 LAANAVTVNKIAA
-706 NAIQAGHIQAGAVT
+706 GAVDAGKIKAGAVT
-720 TDKLDAA
+720 ADKIAA
-727 SVTAEKIAA
+727 GAVTAEKIAA
-736 GAVTADKLL
+736 GAVTADKLQV
-745 IGEPGNLVKD
+745 GDFSNLVKD

-899 RIEDHVNA
+899 RIENHVNA

-929 QADASKFGVYDDGG
+929 QADASRFGIYDNSGA
-943 NMLAGAGYDAGTGK
+943 MLAGAGYDAGTGK

-992 MAFLYGGTW
+992 MAFLYGATW

-1014 SAVKTFILRAAQKLD
+1014 SAVKTLILRAAQKLD

-1039 GNFMMFDCANGF
+1039 GNFMIFDCANGF

-1086 EKGVN
+1086 QNQVVV
-1091 ESSDARKKRDIAP
+1091 SSDAREKRDIAP
-1104 IEDAGALIMGLRPRQ
+1104 IEDARALVMGLRPRQ

-1144 PDWAAADD
+1144 PDWAAADG

>member
-89 EGAAKDIRW
+89 EGASKNIRW

-187 RSSDMVGDGGGPSG
+187 RSSDMVGE

-215 LMGNLTTYKP
+215 LMGNLTIYKP

-247 FDAATN
+247 FEAATN

-284 DLVRDNWDI
+284 DLVRDNWDL
-293 TLLDSAGMNRGVRIE
+293 TLLADAGMNRGVRIE

-330 PMGQTAKGKP
+330 PMGQTSKGKP

-377 SGADVNSARS
+377 SGSDVDAARS

-465 KGIDLGSKLIN
+465 KGIELGSKLIN

-557 AGAVTADNIEA
+557 AGAVQAGNIQ
-568 GAITAGKIAAGSITA
+568 AGSITA

-668 VTGDKVGKDAITA
+668 VTGDKVAQNAITA

-720 TDKLDAA
+720 TGAL
-727 SVTAEKIAA
+727 AA
-736 GAVTADKLL
+736 GAVTADKLAANSITADKL
-745 IGEPGNLVKD
+745 AVGNFSNLAKD
-755 PSFERYDWPASG
+755 PSFEQYSVAGSYWGISG
-767 HFSVTPNLGHSGNHS
+767 DVARSGAKS
-782 LKIASGAANYEQ
+782 LKLRGGAPGWHSVK
-794 IFLWDGEITVK
+794 LSDGYFPVA
-805 AGDKFYIEYWAYRRD
+805 AGDQFYVEWWAYRAD
-820 ASAHVFVT
+820 ANQPVGLNIAVNN
-828 MVVTGYDGVQMP
+828 YDGTISY
-840 DLPGMM
+840 DIPGS
-846 NGGIASQTQANNTWK
+846 ITSKADQANRTWIK
-861 KYAYTGTVDRDG
+861 KSYIGTVSKSGMGYINAKSKGAD
-873 VGKIRASYGLAEAM
+873 VLA
-887 TGDWFIDDVIVR
+887 GDWYIDDIVVR
-899 RIEDHVNA
+899 RISDHVNA

-929 QADASKFGVYDDGG
+929 QADASRFGIYDGSG
-943 NMLAGAGYDAGTGK
+943 VMLAGAGYDAGTGK
-957 GYFATRQIRNTSKS
+957 GYFAARQIRNTSKNTS
-971 TQFYAEMRDDP
+971 FYAEMRDDP

-992 MAFLYGGTW
+992 MAFLYGDTW
-1001 LGGIY
+1001 MGGIY

-1014 SAVKTFILRAAQKLD
+1014 SAVKTLILRAAQKLD

-1039 GNFMMFDCANGF
+1039 GNFMMFGCDNGF

-1062 NIRPITNGAA
+1062 NIRPMANGAA

-1086 EKGVN
+1086 QNQVN
-1091 ESSDARKKRDIAP
+1091 VSSDARKKRDIAP
-1104 IEDAGALIMGLRPRQ
+1104 IEDARALVMGLRPRQ

-1135 IAQHVLKLA
+1135 IAQHVLKSA
-1144 PDWAAADD
+1144 PDWAAADGSNP
-1152 EDKDNLGLMYG
+1152 DNLGLMYG

>member
-89 EGAAKDIRW
+89 EGALKDLRW
-98 AYSKESGGCRTGLPK
+98 AWSKESGGCRTGLPK

-187 RSSDMVGDGGGPSG
+187 RSSDMVGDGGG
-201 GRGVTVSARHIFYD
+201 VTVSARHIFYD
-215 LMGNLTTYKP
+215 LMGNLTIYKP
-225 EGAVGCQAALDG
+225 DGAVGCQAALDG

-247 FDAATN
+247 FEAATN
-253 IGASREAQ
+253 IGAGREAQ

-293 TLLDSAGMNRGVRIE
+293 TLLADAGMNRGVRIE

-377 SGADVNSARS
+377 SGSDVNSARNR
-387 QLQQAAQ
+387 LKQAAQ

-434 YDTVRIRHMPLNI
+434 YDTVRIRHAPLNI

-465 KGIDLGSKLIN
+465 KGIELGSKLIN

-557 AGAVTADNIEA
+557 AGAVQAGNIQ
-568 GAITAGKIAAGSITA
+568 AGSITA

-706 NAIQAGHIQAGAVT
+706 NAIQAGHIQAGAIT
-720 TDKLDAA
+720 TGAL
-727 SVTAEKIAA
+727 AA
-736 GAVTADKLL
+736 GAVTADKLAANSITADKL
-745 IGEPGNLVKD
+745 AVGNFSNLAKD
-755 PSFERYDWPASG
+755 PSFEQYDLVGYYWGRSEVHRRG
-767 HFSVTPNLGHSGNHS
+767 SYS
-782 LKIASGAANYEQ
+782 LKLSAGAPAYQ
-794 IFLWDGEITVK
+794 SIRLSDGTFPVA
-805 AGDKFYIEYWAYRRD
+805 AGDRFYVEWWALYLEKP
-820 ASAHVFVT
+820 SAPMALNIAVNN
-828 MVVTGYDGVQMP
+828 YDGTATP
-840 DLPGMM
+840 DIPGWIAT
-846 NGGIASQTQANNTWK
+846 NVNQEAGIWV
-861 KYAYTGTVDRDG
+861 KYSYIGTVE
-873 VGKIRASYGLAEAM
+873 KPGLAYINAQSRDSGVFAGNWYM
-887 TGDWFIDDVIVR
+887 DDIVVR
-899 RIEDHVNA
+899 RVEDHLEA

-914 ENGIVVTQSGLKTKF
+914 ENGIVVTQSGLNTKF
-929 QADASKFGVYDDGG
+929 QADASRFGIYDGSG
-943 NMLAGAGYDAGTGK
+943 AMLAGAGYDANTGK

-992 MAFLYGGTW
+992 MAFLYGATW

-1014 SAVKTFILRAAQKLD
+1014 SEAKTFILRAAQKLD

-1062 NIRPITNGAA
+1062 NIRPMTNGAA

-1086 EKGVN
+1086 EN
-1091 ESSDARKKRDIAP
+1091 EVSVSSDARKKRDIAP

>member
-10 NATDLE
+10 NATNLQ

-60 ILKVPVPV
+60 ILKAPVPV

-187 RSSDMVGDGGGPSG
+187 RSSDMNGE

-247 FDAATN
+247 FEAATN

-377 SGADVNSARS
+377 SGADVNSARN

-465 KGIDLGSKLIN
+465 KGIELGSKLIN

-557 AGAVTADNIEA
+557 AGAVQAGNIQ
-568 GAITAGKIAAGSITA
+568 AGSITA

-782 LKIASGAANYEQ
+782 LKIASGAANYERM
-794 IFLWDGEITVK
+794 FLWDGEITVK

-828 MVVTGYDGVQMP
+828 MGVTGYDGVQKP
-840 DLPGMM
+840 DLPGMG
-846 NGGIASQTQANNTWK
+846 NGGIAWQTQANNTWK

-873 VGKIRASYGLAEAM
+873 VGKIRASYGLVKAM

-899 RIEDHVNA
+899 RIENHVNA

-971 TQFYAEMRDDP
+971 TQFYAEMRDDTL
-982 IETSGTIGEG
+982 ETSGTIGEG
-992 MAFLYGGTW
+992 MAFLYGDTW

-1029 LNAPETLSLT
+1029 LNAPEMLSLT

-1062 NIRPITNGAA
+1062 NIRPMTNGAA

-1086 EKGVN
+1086 QNQVVV
-1091 ESSDARKKRDIAP
+1091 SSDAREKRNIAP

-1124 EGKDGKRHTGF
+1124 EGEDGKRHTGF

-1144 PDWAAADD
+1144 PDWAAADG

>member
-187 RSSDMVGDGGGPSG
+187 RSSDMVGE

-247 FDAATN
+247 FEAATN

-377 SGADVNSARS
+377 SGADVNSARNR
-387 QLQQAAQ
+387 LKQAAQ

-465 KGIDLGSKLIN
+465 KGIELGSKLIN

-720 TDKLDAA
+720 TGAL
-727 SVTAEKIAA
+727 AA
-736 GAVTADKLL
+736 GAVTADKLAANSITADKL
-745 IGEPGNLVKD
+745 AVGNFSNLAKD
-755 PSFERYDWPASG
+755 PSFEQYSVVGSYWGISG
-767 HFSVTPNLGHSGNHS
+767 DVARSGAKS
-782 LKIASGAANYEQ
+782 LKLRGGAPGWQ
-794 IFLWDGEITVK
+794 SVKLSDGYFPVA
-805 AGDKFYIEYWAYRRD
+805 AGDQFYVEWWAYRAD
-820 ASAHVFVT
+820 ANQPVGLNIAVNN
-828 MVVTGYDGVQMP
+828 YDGTISY
-840 DLPGMM
+840 DIPGS
-846 NGGIASQTQANNTWK
+846 ITSKADQANRTWIK
-861 KYAYTGTVDRDG
+861 KSYIGTVSKSGMGYINAKSKGAD
-873 VGKIRASYGLAEAM
+873 VLA
-887 TGDWFIDDVIVR
+887 GDWYIDDIVVR
-899 RIEDHVNA
+899 RISDHVNA

-914 ENGIVVTQSGLKTKF
+914 ANGIVVTQSGLKTKF
-929 QADASKFGVYDDGG
+929 QADASRFGIYDNSGA
-943 NMLAGAGYDAGTGK
+943 MLAGAGYDANTGK
-957 GYFATRQIRNTSKS
+957 GYFATRQ
-971 TQFYAEMRDDP
+971 MRD
-982 IETSGTIGEG
+982 TSRASDFYVEMDDGASVGAEG
-992 MAFLYGGTW
+992 LSFYHKGVRF
-1001 LGGIY
+1001 GGIY
-1006 GNQMTVSG
+1006 AGYFVLPEGGEQRFMEINTDYDVSFRSDGQISYNASFHDFSG
-1014 SAVKTFILRAAQKLD
+1014 SIST
-1029 LNAPETLSLT
+1029 T
-1039 GNFMMFDCANGF
+1039 G
-1051 EFTGGS
+1051 
-1057 ILTER
+1057 
-1062 NIRPITNGAA
+1062 NIRPETNGAA

-1144 PDWAAADD
+1144 PDWAAADG

>member
-36 GLSEIRLTHPL
+36 GLSEIHLTHPL

-60 ILKVPVPV
+60 ILKAPVPV

-89 EGAAKDIRW
+89 EGAAKDLRW
-98 AYSKESGGCRTGLPK
+98 AWSKESGGCRTGLPK

-187 RSSDMVGDGGGPSG
+187 RSSDMNGE

-215 LMGNLTTYKP
+215 LMGNLTIYKP

-247 FDAATN
+247 FEAATN

-340 LGMGGDTP
+340 LGMGGDAP

-434 YDTVRIRHMPLNI
+434 YDTVRIRHAPLNI

-465 KGIDLGSKLIN
+465 KGIELGSKLIN

-544 SIRAGAVTAGKIA
+544 NIRAGAVTAGKIA
-557 AGAVTADNIEA
+557 AGAVAADNIEA

-668 VTGDKVGKDAITA
+668 VTGDKVAQNAITA

-720 TDKLDAA
+720 TGAL
-727 SVTAEKIAA
+727 AA
-736 GAVTADKLL
+736 GAVTADKLAANSITADKL
-745 IGEPGNLVKD
+745 AVGNFSNLAKD
-755 PSFERYDWPASG
+755 PSFEQYSVAGSYWGISG
-767 HFSVTPNLGHSGNHS
+767 DVARSGAKS
-782 LKIASGAANYEQ
+782 LKLRGGAPGWQ
-794 IFLWDGEITVK
+794 SVKLSDGYFPVA
-805 AGDKFYIEYWAYRRD
+805 AGDQFYVEWWAYRAD
-820 ASAHVFVT
+820 ANQPVGLNIAVNN
-828 MVVTGYDGVQMP
+828 YDGTISY
-840 DLPGMM
+840 DIPGS
-846 NGGIASQTQANNTWK
+846 ITSKADQANRTWIK
-861 KYAYTGTVDRDG
+861 KSYIGTVSKSGMGYINAKSKGAD
-873 VGKIRASYGLAEAM
+873 VLA
-887 TGDWFIDDVIVR
+887 GDWYIDDIVVR
-899 RIEDHVNA
+899 RISDHVNA

-914 ENGIVVTQSGLKTKF
+914 ENGIVVTQSSLNTRF
-929 QADASKFGVYDDGG
+929 QADASRFGIYDGSG
-943 NMLAGAGYDAGTGK
+943 VMLAGAGYDAGTGK
-957 GYFATRQIRNTSKS
+957 GYFATRQIRNTSKNS
-971 TQFYAEMRDDP
+971 GFRIEMTDEDL
-982 IETSGTIGEG
+982 SGADTGGEG
-992 MAFLYGGTW
+992 LSCYKGTVLLGGMYAGQAIYGGGS
-1001 LGGIY
+1001 GG
-1006 GNQMTVSG
+1006 GTVNYLRIWGSQNVEVTSEGPLNFNASG
-1014 SAVKTFILRAAQKLD
+1014 AA
-1029 LNAPETLSLT
+1029 NYYSPE
-1039 GNFMMFDCANGF
+1039 NHY
-1051 EFTGGS
+1051 FTGGS

-1062 NIRPITNGAA
+1062 NIRPMANGAA

-1086 EKGVN
+1086 QNQVN
-1091 ESSDARKKRDIAP
+1091 VSSDARKKRDIAP
-1104 IEDAGALIMGLRPRQ
+1104 IEDARALVMGLRPRQ

-1135 IAQHVLKLA
+1135 IAQHVLKSA
-1144 PDWAAADD
+1144 PDWAAADGSD
-1152 EDKDNLGLMYG
+1152 PYNLGLMYG

-1178 EIEELKARLS
+1178 EIEKLKARLS

>member
-36 GLSEIRLTHPL
+36 GLSEIHLTHPL

-60 ILKVPVPV
+60 ILKAPVPV

-89 EGAAKDIRW
+89 EGASKNIRW
-98 AYSKESGGCRTGLPK
+98 AYSKKSGGCRTGLPK

-120 VKKGNSRYK
+120 VKKGTSRYK

-187 RSSDMVGDGGGPSG
+187 RSSDMVGE

-215 LMGNLTTYKP
+215 LMGNLTIYKP

-247 FDAATN
+247 FEAATN

-340 LGMGGDTP
+340 LGMGGDAP

-377 SGADVNSARS
+377 SGADVDAARS
-387 QLQQAAQ
+387 RLQQAAQ

-434 YDTVRIRHMPLNI
+434 YDTVRIRHAPLNI

-465 KGIDLGSKLIN
+465 KGIELGSKLIN

-544 SIRAGAVTAGKIA
+544 NIRAGAVTAGKIA
-557 AGAVTADNIEA
+557 AGGITAD
-568 GAITAGKIAAGSITA
+568 KIAAGSITA

-668 VTGDKVGKDAITA
+668 VTGDKVAQNAITA

-720 TDKLDAA
+720 TSKLDAA

-736 GAVTADKLL
+736 GAVTADKMQV
-745 IGEPGNLVKD
+745 GNFTNLVKD
-755 PSFERYDWPASG
+755 PGFEQYD
-767 HFSVTPNLGHSGNHS
+767 VTDDYWKIDFVHRGGLRS
-782 LKIASGAANYEQ
+782 LKLHPGAPAWHSVR
-794 IFLWDGEITVK
+794 LRDGEFQV
-805 AGDKFYIEYWAYRRD
+805 AYGDKFYIEWWALY
-820 ASAHVFVT
+820 SNQLGKPSCPITVNISVQH
-828 MVVTGYDGVQMP
+828 YDGTITY
-840 DLPGMM
+840 DIPGQISTDI
-846 NGGIASQTQANNTWK
+846 NQASDEWV
-861 KYAYTGTVDRDG
+861 KYSFVGTVSD
-873 VGKIRASYGLAEAM
+873 YGMAYINVKSK
-887 TGDWFIDDVIVR
+887 GSDVFQGYWFIDDVIVR

-914 ENGIVVTQSGLKTKF
+914 ENGIVVTQSSLNTRF
-929 QADASKFGVYDDGG
+929 QADASRFGIYDGSG
-943 NMLAGAGYDAGTGK
+943 VMLAGAGYDAGTGK
-957 GYFATRQIRNTSKS
+957 GYFATRQIRNTSKNS
-971 TQFYAEMRDDP
+971 GFRIEMTDDDL
-982 IETSGTIGEG
+982 SGADTGGEG
-992 MAFLYGGTW
+992 LSCYKGTVLLGGMYAGQAIYGGGS
-1001 LGGIY
+1001 GG
-1006 GNQMTVSG
+1006 GTVNYLRIWGSQNVEVTSEGPLNFNASG
-1014 SAVKTFILRAAQKLD
+1014 AA
-1029 LNAPETLSLT
+1029 NYYSPE
-1039 GNFMMFDCANGF
+1039 NHY
-1051 EFTGGS
+1051 FTGGS
-1057 ILTER
+1057 ILAER
-1062 NIRPITNGAA
+1062 NIRPMANGAA

-1086 EKGVN
+1086 QNQVN
-1091 ESSDARKKRDIAP
+1091 VSSDARKKRDIAP
-1104 IEDAGALIMGLRPRQ
+1104 IEDARALVMGLRPRQ

-1135 IAQHVLKLA
+1135 IAQHVLKSA
-1144 PDWAAADD
+1144 PDWAAADGSD
-1152 EDKDNLGLMYG
+1152 PDNLGLMYG
-1163 EILAPLV
+1163 AILAPLV

>member
-60 ILKVPVPV
+60 ILKAPVPV

-89 EGAAKDIRW
+89 EGASKDIRW

-129 IKYTKTDSK
+129 IKYTKIDSK

-187 RSSDMVGDGGGPSG
+187 RSSDMNGE

-247 FDAATN
+247 FEAATN
-253 IGASREAQ
+253 IGAGREAQ

-360 PHIYVLDKGSE
+360 PHIYVMDKGSE

-377 SGADVNSARS
+377 SGADVNSARNR
-387 QLQQAAQ
+387 LKQAAQ

-465 KGIDLGSKLIN
+465 KGIELGSKLIN

-828 MVVTGYDGVQMP
+828 MGVTGYDGVQMP

-846 NGGIASQTQANNTWK
+846 NGGIAAQTQANNTWK

-873 VGKIRASYGLAEAM
+873 VGKIRAGYGLAEAM

-914 ENGIVVTQSGLKTKF
+914 ANGIVVTQSGLKTKF
-929 QADASKFGVYDDGG
+929 QADASRFGIYDNSGA
-943 NMLAGAGYDAGTGK
+943 MLAGAGYDAGTGK

-1029 LNAPETLSLT
+1029 LSAQETLSLT

-1062 NIRPITNGAA
+1062 NIRPMTNGAA

-1104 IEDAGALIMGLRPRQ
+1104 IEDARALVMGLRPRQ

-1144 PDWAAADD
+1144 PDWAAADG

>member
-1 MADIYLYES
+1 MKGGLHLSDIYLYES

-36 GLSEIRLTHPL
+36 GLSEIHLTHPL

-187 RSSDMVGDGGGPSG
+187 RSSDMVGE

-215 LMGNLTTYKP
+215 LMGNLIIYKP

-247 FDAATN
+247 FEAATN

-293 TLLDSAGMNRGVRIE
+293 TLLADAGMNRGVRIE

-340 LGMGGDTP
+340 LGMGGDAP

-377 SGADVNSARS
+377 SGADVDAARS

-394 AYFSDNPGIDEPEI
+394 DYFSDNPGIDEPEI

-434 YDTVRIRHMPLNI
+434 YDTVRIRHAPLNI

-465 KGIDLGSKLIN
+465 RGIELGSTLIN

-534 KIAADAIDAD
+534 KIAVDAIDAD
-544 SIRAGAVTAGKIA
+544 NIRAGAVTAGKIA
-557 AGAVTADNIEA
+557 AGAVAADNIEA

-668 VTGDKVGKDAITA
+668 VTGDKVAQNAITA

-720 TDKLDAA
+720 TSKLDAA

-736 GAVTADKLL
+736 GAITADKLQV
-745 IGEPGNLVKD
+745 GDFSNLAKD
-755 PSFERYDWPASG
+755 PSFERYDWPTQD
-767 HFSVTPNLGHSGNHS
+767 HMLVTTEMAHSGGHS
-782 LKIASGAANYEQ
+782 LKIANGANNYPQ
-794 IFLWDGEITVK
+794 MFLCDDEITVR
-805 AGDKFYIEYWAYRRD
+805 AGDKYYIEFWAYRRD
-820 ASAHVFVT
+820 AGDHVFVT
-828 MVVTGYDGVQMP
+828 MMVTGYDGSIQY
-840 DLPGMM
+840 DLPGMED
-846 NGGIASQTQANNTWK
+846 GGIARSSQTNHTWQR
-861 KYAYTGTVDRDG
+861 YSYIGTVDRDG
-873 VGKIRASYGLAEAM
+873 VGRLRAAYGYQAPLA
-887 TGDWFIDDVIVR
+887 GDWFIDDIIMR
-899 RIEDHVNA
+899 RVENHVAA

-914 ENGIVVTQSGLKTKF
+914 ENGIVVTQSGLGTKF
-929 QADASKFGVYDDGG
+929 QADAQRFGIYDNSGA
-943 NMLAGAGYDAGTGK
+943 MLAGAGYDENTGK
-957 GYFATRQIRNTSKS
+957 GYFAARQIRNTSKNTS
-971 TQFYAEMRDDP
+971 FYAEMRDDP

-992 MAFLYGGTW
+992 MAFLYGATW

-1014 SAVKTFILRAAQKLD
+1014 SAVKTLILRAAQKLD

-1039 GNFMMFDCANGF
+1039 GNFMMFGCDNGF

-1062 NIRPITNGAA
+1062 NIRPMANGAA

-1086 EKGVN
+1086 QNQVN
-1091 ESSDARKKRDIAP
+1091 VSSDARKKRDIAP
-1104 IEDAGALIMGLRPRQ
+1104 IEDARALVMGLRPRQ

-1135 IAQHVLKLA
+1135 IAQHVLKSA
-1144 PDWAAADD
+1144 PDWAAADGSD
-1152 EDKDNLGLMYG
+1152 PDNLGLMYG

>member
-1 MADIYLYES
+1 MSDIYLYES

-187 RSSDMVGDGGGPSG
+187 RSSDMVGE

-215 LMGNLTTYKP
+215 LMGNLTIYKP

-284 DLVRDNWDI
+284 DLVRDNWDL
-293 TLLDSAGMNRGVRIE
+293 TLLADAGMNRGVRIE

-377 SGADVNSARS
+377 SGADVNSARNR
-387 QLQQAAQ
+387 LKQAAQ

-465 KGIDLGSKLIN
+465 KGIELGSKLIN

-782 LKIASGAANYEQ
+782 LKIASGAANYER

-828 MVVTGYDGVQMP
+828 MGVTGYDGVQKP
-840 DLPGMM
+840 DLPGVG
-846 NGGIASQTQANNTWK
+846 NGGIAWQTQANNTWK

-899 RIEDHVNA
+899 RIENHVNA

-914 ENGIVVTQSGLKTKF
+914 ANGIVVTQSGLKTKF

-943 NMLAGAGYDAGTGK
+943 NMLAGAGYDANTGK
-957 GYFATRQIRNTSKS
+957 GYFATKQ
-971 TQFYAEMRDDP
+971 MRD
-982 IETSGTIGEG
+982 TSRASDFYVEMDDGASVGAEG
-992 MAFLYGGTW
+992 LSFYHKGVRF
-1001 LGGIY
+1001 GGIY
-1006 GNQMTVSG
+1006 AGYFVLPEGGEQRFMEINTDYDVSFRSDGQISYNASFHDFSG
-1014 SAVKTFILRAAQKLD
+1014 SIST
-1029 LNAPETLSLT
+1029 T
-1039 GNFMMFDCANGF
+1039 G
-1051 EFTGGS
+1051 
-1057 ILTER
+1057 
-1062 NIRPITNGAA
+1062 NIRPETNGAA

-1144 PDWAAADD
+1144 PDWAAADG

>member
-1 MADIYLYES
+1 MSDIYLYES

-89 EGAAKDIRW
+89 EGASKDIRW

-120 VKKGNSRYK
+120 VKKGTSRYK
-129 IKYTKTDSK
+129 IKYTKIDSK

-169 EVAPAWSV
+169 EVAPAWGV

-187 RSSDMVGDGGGPSG
+187 RSSDMVGE

-215 LMGNLTTYKP
+215 LMGNLTIYKP

-247 FDAATN
+247 FEAATN

-293 TLLDSAGMNRGVRIE
+293 TLLADAGMNRGVRIE

-377 SGADVNSARS
+377 SGADVNSARN

-465 KGIDLGSKLIN
+465 KGIELGSKLIN

-557 AGAVTADNIEA
+557 AGAVQAGNIQ
-568 GAITAGKIAAGSITA
+568 AGSITA

-887 TGDWFIDDVIVR
+887 AGDWFIDDVIVR
-899 RIEDHVNA
+899 RIENHVNA

-929 QADASKFGVYDDGG
+929 QADASRFGIYDNSGA
-943 NMLAGAGYDAGTGK
+943 MLAGAGYDVGTGK
-957 GYFATRQIRNTSKS
+957 GYFATKQVRNTAKNTDFRMEMADFDSLGDYS
-971 TQFYAEMRDDP
+971 T
-982 IETSGTIGEG
+982 GEG
-992 MAFLYGGTW
+992 LACYHENTK
-1001 LGGIY
+1001 LGGLY
-1006 GNQMTVSG
+1006 TG
-1014 SAVKTFILRAAQKLD
+1014 
-1029 LNAPETLSLT
+1029 LNAQWKDENDMVTSDHYLMLLADKVL
-1039 GNFMMFDCANGF
+1039 GIRANEQIQLNSPHGYR
-1051 EFTGGS
+1051 FTGGS
-1057 ILTER
+1057 VMSEGHV
-1062 NIRPITNGAA
+1062 RPIGNGTA
-1072 NCGLPDYRWRYIYT
+1072 NCGLKNNRWNIVYS
-1086 EKGVN
+1086 KNSLNVA
-1091 ESSDARKKRDIAP
+1091 SDERIKRDIAP
-1104 IEDAGALIMGLRPRQ
+1104 VGNAKELIMGLKPRQ
-1119 YRLRS
+1119 YRFKDNP
-1124 EGKDGKRHTGF
+1124 EGKLHTGF
-1135 IAQHVLKLA
+1135 IAQHVLELA
-1144 PDWAAADD
+1144 PGWAAVDD
-1152 EDKDNLGLMYG
+1152 EDKESLGMMYD

-1170 QVVQDQQR
+1170 QVVQDQQKR
-1178 EIEELKARLS
+1178 IEAL
-1188 EMEASA
+1188 EAILEKQGQNLA
-1194 CGKSE
+1194 

>member
-187 RSSDMVGDGGGPSG
+187 RSSDMNGE

-247 FDAATN
+247 FEAATN

-340 LGMGGDTP
+340 LGMGGDAP

-377 SGADVNSARS
+377 SGSDVNSARNR
-387 QLQQAAQ
+387 LKQAAQ

-434 YDTVRIRHMPLNI
+434 YDTVRIRHAPLNI

-465 KGIDLGSKLIN
+465 KGIELGSKLIN

-720 TDKLDAA
+720 TSKLDAA

-736 GAVTADKLL
+736 GAITADKLQV
-745 IGEPGNLVKD
+745 GDFSNLAKD
-755 PSFERYDWPASG
+755 PSFERYSVVGSYWGISG
-767 HFSVTPNLGHSGNHS
+767 DVARSGAKS
-782 LKIASGAANYEQ
+782 LKLRGGAPGWQ
-794 IFLWDGEITVK
+794 SVKLSDGYFPVA
-805 AGDKFYIEYWAYRRD
+805 AGDQFYVEWWAYRAD
-820 ASAHVFVT
+820 ANQPVGLNIAVNN
-828 MVVTGYDGVQMP
+828 YDGTISY
-840 DLPGMM
+840 DIPGS
-846 NGGIASQTQANNTWK
+846 ITSKADQANRTWIK
-861 KYAYTGTVDRDG
+861 KSYIGTVSKSGMGYINAKSKGAD
-873 VGKIRASYGLAEAM
+873 VLA
-887 TGDWFIDDVIVR
+887 GDWYIDDIVVR

-914 ENGIVVTQSGLKTKF
+914 ANGIVVTQSGLKTKF
-929 QADASKFGVYDDGG
+929 QADASRFGIYDGSG
-943 NMLAGAGYDAGTGK
+943 VMLAGAGYDANTGK
-957 GYFATRQIRNTSKS
+957 GYFATRQ
-971 TQFYAEMRDDP
+971 MRD
-982 IETSGTIGEG
+982 TSRASDFYVEMDDGASVGAEG
-992 MAFLYGGTW
+992 LSFYHKGVRF
-1001 LGGIY
+1001 GGIY
-1006 GNQMTVSG
+1006 AGYFVLPEGGEQRFMEINTDYDVSFRSDGQISYNASFHDFSG
-1014 SAVKTFILRAAQKLD
+1014 SIST
-1029 LNAPETLSLT
+1029 T
-1039 GNFMMFDCANGF
+1039 G
-1051 EFTGGS
+1051 
-1057 ILTER
+1057 
-1062 NIRPITNGAA
+1062 NIRPETNGAA

-1144 PDWAAADD
+1144 PDWAAADG

-1178 EIEELKARLS
+1178 EIEKLKARLS

>member
-36 GLSEIRLTHPL
+36 GLSEIHLTHPL

-89 EGAAKDIRW
+89 EGAAKDLRW
-98 AYSKESGGCRTGLPK
+98 AWSKESGGCRTGLPK

-187 RSSDMVGDGGGPSG
+187 RSSDMVGDGGEPSG

-247 FDAATN
+247 FEAATN
-253 IGASREAQ
+253 IGAGREAQ

-284 DLVRDNWDI
+284 DLVRDNWDL

-465 KGIDLGSKLIN
+465 KGIELGSKLIN

-668 VTGDKVGKDAITA
+668 VTGDKVAQNAITA

-693 LAAASITANKIAA
+693 LAAQSVVANKIAA
-706 NAIQAGHIQAGAVT
+706 GAIQAGHIQAGAVT

-736 GAVTADKLL
+736 GAITADKLQV
-745 IGEPGNLVKD
+745 GDFSNLAKD
-755 PSFERYDWPASG
+755 PSFEKYDLNNEYWKTIEGAFRTGSRCLVLFPGAPAYYSIRI
-767 HFSVTPNLGHSGNHS
+767 T
-782 LKIASGAANYEQ
+782 
-794 IFLWDGEITVK
+794 DGTFPVM
-805 AGDKFYIEYWAYRRD
+805 AGEKFYVEWYSTALEQPSCPVAVNIAIEHYNGD
-820 ASAHVFVT
+820 IS
-828 MVVTGYDGVQMP
+828 YDI
-840 DLPGMM
+840 PGQISTDV
-846 NGGIASQTQANNTWK
+846 NHPLGSWK
-861 KYAYTGTVDRDG
+861 KYSYIGTVPGDG
-873 VGKIRASYGLAEAM
+873 MAYINAKSRGAAVFSGSWL
-887 TGDWFIDDVIVR
+887 IDDVIVR
-899 RIEDHVNA
+899 RIEDHVEA

-914 ENGIVVTQSGLKTKF
+914 ENGIVVTQSSLNTRF
-929 QADASKFGVYDDGG
+929 QADASRFGIYDGSG
-943 NMLAGAGYDAGTGK
+943 VMLAGAGYDAGTGK
-957 GYFATRQIRNTSKS
+957 GYFATRQIRNTSKNTS
-971 TQFYAEMRDDP
+971 FYAEMRDDP

-992 MAFLYGGTW
+992 MAFLYGATW

-1014 SAVKTFILRAAQKLD
+1014 SAAEALILRAAQKLD

-1039 GNFMMFDCANGF
+1039 GNFMMFDCDNGF

-1062 NIRPITNGAA
+1062 NIRPMANGAA

-1086 EKGVN
+1086 QNQVN
-1091 ESSDARKKRDIAP
+1091 VSSDARKKRDIAP
-1104 IEDAGALIMGLRPRQ
+1104 IEDARALVMGLRPRQ

-1135 IAQHVLKLA
+1135 IAQHVLKSA
-1144 PDWAAADD
+1144 PDWAAADGSD
-1152 EDKDNLGLMYG
+1152 PDNLGLMYG

>member
-36 GLSEIRLTHPL
+36 GLSEIHLTHPL

-60 ILKVPVPV
+60 ILKAPVPV

-89 EGAAKDIRW
+89 EGASKNIRW

-120 VKKGNSRYK
+120 VKKGTSRYK

-169 EVAPAWSV
+169 EVAPAWGV

-187 RSSDMVGDGGGPSG
+187 RSSDMNGE

-215 LMGNLTTYKP
+215 LMGNLTIYKP

-247 FDAATN
+247 FEAATN

-377 SGADVNSARS
+377 SGSDVDAARS

-434 YDTVRIRHMPLNI
+434 YDTVRIRHAPLNI

-465 KGIDLGSKLIN
+465 RGIELGSKLIN

-668 VTGDKVGKDAITA
+668 VTGDKVAQNAITA

-693 LAAASITANKIAA
+693 LAAQSVVANKIAA
-706 NAIQAGHIQAGAVT
+706 NAIQAGHIEAGAVT
-720 TDKLDAA
+720 TSKLDAA

-736 GAVTADKLL
+736 GAVTADKLQV
-745 IGEPGNLVKD
+745 GDFSNLAKD
-755 PSFERYDWPASG
+755 PSFERYSVVGSYWGISG
-767 HFSVTPNLGHSGNHS
+767 DVARSGAKS
-782 LKIASGAANYEQ
+782 LKLRGGAPGWQ
-794 IFLWDGEITVK
+794 SVKLSDGYFPVA
-805 AGDKFYIEYWAYRRD
+805 AGDQFYVEWWAYRAD
-820 ASAHVFVT
+820 ANQPVGLNIAVNN
-828 MVVTGYDGVQMP
+828 YDGTISY
-840 DLPGMM
+840 DIPGS
-846 NGGIASQTQANNTWK
+846 ITSKADQANRTWIK
-861 KYAYTGTVDRDG
+861 KSYIGTVSKSGMGYINAKSKGAD
-873 VGKIRASYGLAEAM
+873 VLA
-887 TGDWFIDDVIVR
+887 GDWYIDDIVVR
-899 RIEDHVNA
+899 RISDHVNA

-929 QADASKFGVYDDGG
+929 QADASRFGIYDNSGA
-943 NMLAGAGYDAGTGK
+943 MLAGAGYDAGTGK

-1006 GNQMTVSG
+1006 GNQMTISG

-1029 LNAPETLSLT
+1029 LNAPEMLSLT
-1039 GNFMMFDCANGF
+1039 GNFMIFDCANGF

-1086 EKGVN
+1086 ERGVN

-1104 IEDAGALIMGLRPRQ
+1104 IEDARALVMGLRPRQ

-1144 PDWAAADD
+1144 PDWAAADG

>member
-10 NATDLE
+10 NATALE

-60 ILKVPVPV
+60 ILKAPVPV

-83 EYWQVK
+83 EYCQVI
-89 EGAAKDIRW
+89 EGASKDIRW

-187 RSSDMVGDGGGPSG
+187 RSSDMNGE

-215 LMGNLTTYKP
+215 LMGNLTIYKP

-247 FDAATN
+247 FEAATN

-284 DLVRDNWDI
+284 DLVRDNWDL
-293 TLLDSAGMNRGVRIE
+293 TLLADAGMNRGVRIE

-320 NTDSVVTRVY
+320 NADSVVTRVY

-377 SGADVNSARS
+377 SGSDVNSARN

-465 KGIDLGSKLIN
+465 KGIELGSKLIN

-583 DQLQAGL
+583 DQLQTGL
-590 ITADS
+590 ITAGS

-616 KIVGLTA
+616 KIVELTA
-623 NKITAGT
+623 NKITSGT
-630 IDASQV
+630 LDASRV
-636 YINNIVA
+636 TVNNLVA

-654 VIPQLGTDKLQDGA
+654 VIPQLGTDKLQNGA
-668 VTGDKVGKDAITA
+668 VTGEKLQKNVITP

-782 LKIASGAANYEQ
+782 LKIASGAANYERMY
-794 IFLWDGEITVK
+794 LWDGEITVK

-828 MVVTGYDGVQMP
+828 MGVTGYDGVQNP

-873 VGKIRASYGLAEAM
+873 VGKIRANYGLAEAM

-899 RIEDHVNA
+899 RIENHVNA

-943 NMLAGAGYDAGTGK
+943 NMLAGAGYDANTGK
-957 GYFATRQIRNTSKS
+957 GYFATRQ
-971 TQFYAEMRDDP
+971 MRD
-982 IETSGTIGEG
+982 TSRASDFYVEMDDGASVGAEG
-992 MAFLYGGTW
+992 LSFYHKGVRF
-1001 LGGIY
+1001 GGIY
-1006 GNQMTVSG
+1006 AGYFVLPEGGEQRFMEINTDYDVSFRSDGQISYNASFHDFSG
-1014 SAVKTFILRAAQKLD
+1014 SIST
-1029 LNAPETLSLT
+1029 T
-1039 GNFMMFDCANGF
+1039 G
-1051 EFTGGS
+1051 
-1057 ILTER
+1057 
-1062 NIRPITNGAA
+1062 NIRPETNGAA

-1104 IEDAGALIMGLRPRQ
+1104 IEDARALIMGLRPRQ

>member
-169 EVAPAWSV
+169 EVAPAWGV

-187 RSSDMVGDGGGPSG
+187 RSSDMNGE

-247 FDAATN
+247 FEAATN

-340 LGMGGDTP
+340 LGMGGDAP

-377 SGADVNSARS
+377 SGSDVNSARNR
-387 QLQQAAQ
+387 LKQAAQ

-434 YDTVRIRHMPLNI
+434 YDTVRIRHAPLNI

-465 KGIDLGSKLIN
+465 KGIELGSKLIN

-720 TDKLDAA
+720 TSKLDAA

-736 GAVTADKLL
+736 GAITADKLQV
-745 IGEPGNLVKD
+745 GDFSNLAKD
-755 PSFERYDWPASG
+755 PSFERYSVVGSYWGISG
-767 HFSVTPNLGHSGNHS
+767 DVARSGAKS
-782 LKIASGAANYEQ
+782 LKLRGGAPGWQ
-794 IFLWDGEITVK
+794 SVKLSDGYFPVA
-805 AGDKFYIEYWAYRRD
+805 AGDQFYVEWWAYRAD
-820 ASAHVFVT
+820 ANQPVGLNIAVNN
-828 MVVTGYDGVQMP
+828 YDGTISY
-840 DLPGMM
+840 DIPGS
-846 NGGIASQTQANNTWK
+846 ITSKADQANRTWIK
-861 KYAYTGTVDRDG
+861 KSYIGTVSKSGMGYINAKSKGAD
-873 VGKIRASYGLAEAM
+873 VLA
-887 TGDWFIDDVIVR
+887 GDWYIDDIVVR

-914 ENGIVVTQSGLKTKF
+914 ANGIVVTQSGLKTKF
-929 QADASKFGVYDDGG
+929 QADASRFGIYDGSG
-943 NMLAGAGYDAGTGK
+943 VMLAGAGYDANTGK
-957 GYFATRQIRNTSKS
+957 GYFATRQ
-971 TQFYAEMRDDP
+971 MRD
-982 IETSGTIGEG
+982 TSRASDFYVEMDDGASVGAEG
-992 MAFLYGGTW
+992 LSFYHKGVRF
-1001 LGGIY
+1001 GGIY
-1006 GNQMTVSG
+1006 AGYFVLPEGGEQRFMEINTDYDVSFRSDGQISYNASFHDFSG
-1014 SAVKTFILRAAQKLD
+1014 SIST
-1029 LNAPETLSLT
+1029 T
-1039 GNFMMFDCANGF
+1039 G
-1051 EFTGGS
+1051 
-1057 ILTER
+1057 
-1062 NIRPITNGAA
+1062 NIRPETNGAA

-1144 PDWAAADD
+1144 PDWAAADG

-1178 EIEELKARLS
+1178 EIEKLKARLS

>member
-60 ILKVPVPV
+60 ILKAPVPV

-120 VKKGNSRYK
+120 VKKGTSRYK

-153 EYISEQDIGDD
+153 EYISEHDIGDD

-187 RSSDMVGDGGGPSG
+187 RSSDMNGE

-247 FDAATN
+247 FEAATN

-377 SGADVNSARS
+377 SGSDVNSARS

-434 YDTVRIRHMPLNI
+434 YDTVRIRHAPLNI

-465 KGIDLGSKLIN
+465 KGIELGSKLIN

-782 LKIASGAANYEQ
+782 LKIASGAANYERM
-794 IFLWDGEITVK
+794 FLWDGEITVK

-828 MVVTGYDGVQMP
+828 MGVTGYDGVQKP
-840 DLPGMM
+840 DLPGMA
-846 NGGIASQTQANNTWK
+846 NGGIAWQTQANNTWK

-899 RIEDHVNA
+899 RIENHVNA

-982 IETSGTIGEG
+982 IETSGMIGEG
-992 MAFLYGGTW
+992 MAFLYGATW

-1006 GNQMTVSG
+1006 GNQMTISG
-1014 SAVKTFILRAAQKLD
+1014 SAVKALILRAAQKLD

-1062 NIRPITNGAA
+1062 NIRPMTNGAA

-1086 EKGVN
+1086 QNQVVV
-1091 ESSDARKKRDIAP
+1091 SSDAREKRNIAP

-1144 PDWAAADD
+1144 PDWAAADGSD
-1152 EDKDNLGLMYG
+1152 PDNLGLMYG